1 MKKDDFD
8 WMSKHWRRSISGYWK
23 RLCVEW
29 RVCLA
34 CLHFSKFSKIA
45 FVRSSSPGGSW
56 TQRYYRVGI
65 YSGFPY
71 WKLKHKEC
79 MKLWYSIQD
88 SGNLNFPA
96 LFSSALPWQI
106 FKLKLPKCQK
116 MRKIQIP
123 KNAGNSNSQKCGKFK
138 FPKCKKVRGNSKV

>member
-79 MKLWYSIQD
+79 MKLWYSLQD
-88 SGNLNFPA
+88 SENLNFPA
-96 LFSSALPWQI
+96 LFLLCSSLTN
-106 FKLKLPKCQK
+106 
-116 MRKIQIP
+116 IQIEITEMS
-123 KNAGNSNSQKCGKFK
+123 KKCGKFK
-138 FPKCKKVRGNSKV
+138 FPKMREIQIPKM